1 MAQHLVGAKLQLRF
15 PNVQIENRSFTSA
28 DDQLGRQGDFF
39 VGETALHV
47 TVAPTAGHYERCE
60 RNIREGF
67 RVYLLV
73 PENRR
78 AGAMDW
84 VQSASPGRVTV
95 ESIESFV
102 AQNLDEISGFSPS
115 KATHLRNL
123 IEMYNMRVRAV
134 ETDAS
139 LQIDLP
145 GALKDSET
153 GS

>member
-1 MAQHLVGAKLQLRF
+1 
-15 PNVQIENRSFTSA
+15 
-28 DDQLGRQGDFF
+28 
-39 VGETALHV
+39 
-47 TVAPTAGHYERCE
+47 
-60 RNIREGF
+60 
-67 RVYLLV
+67 
-73 PENRR
+73 
-78 AGAMDW
+78 
-84 VQSASPGRVTV
+84 VTV

-139 LQIDLP
+139 LQIYLP